1 MPRETATERRARE
14 AAEARVKQE
23 KWEQEKPMRLL
34 NALAR
39 AHGLGIKAYVSYRYD
54 NILYYTFCT
63 DHDQIHGT
71 WCDPV
76 VELAEWTMNS
86 IESELDEVQ
95 KRRDRQSYLLA
106 LGAELLASMTDEERE
121 ALGLT

>member
-14 AAEARVKQE
+14 AAEARAKEE
-23 KWEQEKPMRLL
+23 KWEHEKPMRLL

-39 AHGLGIKAYVSYRYD
+39 AHDLGLKAYVSYRYD

-63 DHDQIHGT
+63 DHDQIHRA

-76 VELAEWTMNS
+76 VELSDRAMNS
-86 IESELDEVQ
+86 IEAELDEIH
-95 KRRDRQSYLLA
+95 RERDRQSYLLT
-106 LGAELLASMTDEERE
+106 LRAELLSKMTDEERE
-121 ALGLT
+121 ALGLA

>member
-14 AAEARVKQE
+14 AAETRVKQE

-39 AHGLGIKAYVSYRYD
+39 AHDLEVKAYVTHRHPAPS
-54 NILYYTFCT
+54 ILTVVFFET
-63 DHDQIHGT
+63 HSN
-71 WCDPV
+71 PV
-76 VELAEWTMNS
+76 DALAEWTMAS
-86 IESELDEVQ
+86 IEAELDEVQ
-95 KRRDRQSYLLA
+95 KRRDRQSYLRA
-106 LGAELLASMTDEERE
+106 LRAELLASMTAEERE